1 YVDTRSTSRGGDLCS
16 GDDAAPRPPLT
27 TGPAAADPR
36 GADLRGAGRVLR
48 RGLPRGDPR
57 ADRPGSGL
65 LQRRRLLELRGEVR
79 SLPGRPRAAAVA
91 RRVAGRARR
100 GRVRGRPAL
109 WLRAALLARVRVA
122 PGRPGGPARGAP
134 GCDAA
139 AGGGDVARPG
149 FPCPDEHGARVI
161 DRS

>member
-1 YVDTRSTSRGGDLCS
+1 SATGTNHITRDYEYRRYVDTLSTSRGGDLCS

-79 SLPGRPRAAAVA
+79 SLPGRSRQEHGIG
-91 RRVAGRARR
+91 RRGLPGPVPTGGRAGLDRA
-100 GRVRGRPAL
+100 GRGRP
-109 WLRAALLARVRVA
+109 R
-122 PGRPGGPARGAP
+122 GCPARG
-134 GCDAA
+134 
-139 AGGGDVARPG
+139 R
-149 FPCPDEHGARVI
+149 EI
-161 DRS
+161 